1 MPALNLSPGLAA
13 LTYNGNRPVSGS
25 AVQEMRS
32 MIPENSMSR

>member
-25 AVQEMRS
+25 DDQEIRS
-32 MIPENSMSR
+32 IIPVNSLSR